1 MMTETNNKKA
11 IDSNWQ
17 IATLG
22 QLIAGDGIFTDGDW
36 VESKDQDHSGDV
48 RLIQLADIGDGEY
61 KDKSSRFMNTETA
74 DALRCTFIKKGDVLV
89 ARMPEPLGR
98 ACIFPGDKKK
108 SVTVVDVCILRPNT
122 EYIDNKW
129 LMYWINSPV
138 FRNKIAA
145 LQSGTTRRRIS
156 RKNLASIE
164 FPVPPS
170 NLQIVIREKIEELF
184 SHIDA
189 GLEGLKQAKAK
200 LQQYRQSVLKDAVT
214 GKLTEQW
221 REQNAD
227 KLEPASLLLDRIL
240 DERRANWEAEQLKV
254 FEEKGQTPKNDK
266 WKEKYKEPPEADT
279 SALPAIPDSWTW
291 ATITQLG
298 ELNRGK
304 SKHRPRNDPSLY
316 GGDYPFVQ
324 TGDVRAADGLLT
336 TYRQTYSEKGLA
348 QSRLW
353 PKGTLCITIA
363 ANIAETAIL
372 GIDAC
377 FPDSVVGFIP
387 QNEEVAVEY
396 IEFFFRTARE
406 DLDRYAPATAQKN
419 INLAILEIVSVPL
432 MSIEEQRELVL
443 QVTEKLASAS
453 RAETTLDGK
462 IKQAA
467 SLKSSILTK
476 AFAGE
481 LVQHNSKES
490 AKDLLDKIK
499 AEKEKTAE
507 TKPRRSTHRKKKVTS
522 KRKPL
527 LTVLNEQSEPVKPD
541 ELMQL
546 AGFSSNEVEEF
557 YIELAEI
564 AEKIEQL
571 SPDEKKIKNWPY
583 GKESGIKL
591 KLKD

>member
-1 MMTETNNKKA
+1 MKLTIHKIPEQWAVTTIGNICDVQSGIGFPK
-11 IDSNWQ
+11 
-17 IATLG
+17 
-22 QLIAGDGIFTDGDW
+22 QLQGR
-36 VESKDQDHSGDV
+36 E
-48 RLIQLADIGDGEY
+48 DGEVPFFKVGDISNTVQLGSRY
-61 KDKSSRFMNTETA
+61 LSKANNYISKSEVNELKGRLFLPETIVFAKIGEAIKLNRRAILSQPSLVDNNVMGIKAYQGIDLNYLYHFM
-74 DALRCTFIKKGDVLV
+74 CFIKLDSLAKATTVPSIRKGQIEDIEV
-89 ARMPEPLGR
+89 PL
-98 ACIFPGDKKK
+98 PSTSNQK
-108 SVTVVDVCILRPNT
+108 S
-122 EYIDNKW
+122 
-129 LMYWINSPV
+129 
-138 FRNKIAA
+138 
-145 LQSGTTRRRIS
+145 IS
-156 RKNLASIE
+156 S
-164 FPVPPS
+164 
-170 NLQIVIREKIEELF
+170 KIEELF

-189 GLEGLKQAKAK
+189 GVEGLKQAKAK

-240 DERRANWEAEQLKV
+240 DERRANWEAEQLKA
-254 FEEKGQTPKNDK
+254 FEEKGQLPKSDK
-266 WKEKYKEPPEADT
+266 WKEKYIEPPEADT
-279 SALPAIPDSWTW
+279 SALPSIPDSWTW

-336 TYRQTYSEKGLA
+336 TYKQTYSEKGLA

-372 GIDAC
+372 GVDAC

-387 QNEEVAVEY
+387 QNEKVAVEY

-406 DLDRYAPATAQKN
+406 ELDRYAPATAQKN
-419 INLAILEIVSVPL
+419 INLAILETVSVPL

-443 QVTEKLASAS
+443 QVTEKLASAG
-453 RAETTLDGK
+453 RAESTIDGK
-462 IKQAA
+462 IKHAA

-481 LVQHNSKES
+481 LVQHGSKEN

-499 AEKEKTAE
+499 AEKEKIVE
-507 TKPRRSTHRKKKVTS
+507 TKPRRSTNRKKKVTS
-522 KRKPL
+522 ERKPL

-546 AGFSSNEVEEF
+546 AGFSSSEVEEF
-557 YIELAEI
+557 YIKLAEI
-564 AEKIEQL
+564 SEEIEQL
-571 SPDEKKIKNWPY
+571 SPDEKQIKNWPY
-583 GKESGIKL
+583 EKESEIKL

>member
-1 MMTETNNKKA
+1 MNNDSML
-11 IDSNWQ
+11 DSNWAF
-17 IATLG
+17 ATLD
-22 QLIAGDGIFTDGDW
+22 QIIAHDGVFTDGDW
-36 VESKDQDHSGDV
+36 VESKDQDQNGDV

-61 KDKSSRFMNTETA
+61 KDKSSRFMNFDTA
-74 DALRCTFIKKGDVLV
+74 EDLRCTYLEKGDVLV
-89 ARMPEPLGR
+89 ARMPDPLGR
-98 ACIFPGDKKK
+98 ACIFPGDDKK

-122 EYIDNKW
+122 SNIDNKW

-156 RKNLASIE
+156 RKNLASIG

-170 NLQIVIREKIEELF
+170 RLQVTIREKIEELF

-189 GLEGLKQAKAK
+189 GVEGLKQAKAK

-221 REQNAD
+221 RAQNTD
-227 KLEPASLLLDRIL
+227 KLEPAEQLLERIL
-240 DERRANWEAEQLKV
+240 DERRVNWEAEQLKA
-254 FEEKGQTPKNDK
+254 FEEKGKTPKNDK
-266 WKEKYKEPPEADT
+266 WKDKYKEPPQADL
-279 SALPAIPDSWTW
+279 SSLPEIPDGWTW
-291 ATITQLG
+291 TTITQLG

-336 TYRQTYSEKGLA
+336 TYKQTYSEKGLS

-353 PKGTLCITIA
+353 PKGTMCITIA

-372 GIDAC
+372 GFDAC

-387 QNEEVAVEY
+387 QNESVSVEY

-419 INLAILEIVSVPL
+419 INLAILETVSVPF
-432 MSIEEQRELVL
+432 MSIEEQKELVL
-443 QVTEKLASAS
+443 QVTEKLEATNT
-453 RAETTLDGK
+453 AEATIDEK
-462 IKQAA
+462 IQHSA
-467 SLKSSILTK
+467 SLKSSILAK
-476 AFAGE
+476 AFSGE
-481 LVQHNSKES
+481 LVPNSCAEN
-490 AKDLLDKIK
+490 ALELLENIK
-499 AEKEKTAE
+499 AEKETMAE
-507 TKPRRSTHRKKKVTS
+507 TKPKRSTKRKKKVTS
-522 KRKPL
+522 GRKPL
-527 LTVLNEQSEPVKPD
+527 LTVLNEQSEPLKPD

-546 AGFSSNEVEEF
+546 AGYSSNEVEEF
-557 YIELAEI
+557 YIKLAEI
-564 AEKIEQL
+564 AEQVEQL
-571 SPDEKKIKNWPY
+571 SPDTEQIKNWPY
-583 GKESGIKL
+583 EKESEIKL
-591 KLKD
+591 KLKG